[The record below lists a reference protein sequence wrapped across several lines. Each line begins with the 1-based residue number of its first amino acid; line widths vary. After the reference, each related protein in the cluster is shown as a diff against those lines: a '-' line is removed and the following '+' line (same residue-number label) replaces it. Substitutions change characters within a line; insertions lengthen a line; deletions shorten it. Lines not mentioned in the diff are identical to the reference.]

1 MIIYPCN
8 RAIKIRIQII
18 EICYKEESLL
28 YTQRTRVP
36 SVCWHGTAPGGSQCV
51 LERGSLGNTSA
62 VGETG
67 SFLVICPG
75 EEVGQK
81 RLWPWL
87 QTEGE
92 GSASPDGS
100 RGGTLGRGCPVFL
113 PGG

>member
-1 MIIYPCN
+1 MPAANAEKAKMAWYSCL
-8 RAIKIRIQII
+8 
-18 EICYKEESLL
+18 KEA
-28 YTQRTRVP
+28 
-36 SVCWHGTAPGGSQCV
+36 SVSS
-51 LERGSLGNTSA
+51 RGVSLGNSSA
-62 VGETG
+62 VGETD

-81 RLWPWL
+81 RLRPWL
-87 QTEGE
+87 QTEGK